1 MSRNRCCRTCT
12 TKFKCLNKIPFEKS
26 KNSAESLFVRR
37 LVGILEERGLS
48 IRSFSAEMGV
58 SHTSLSRIISGDIA
72 ISPQMVALVCSAL
85 DGGAEAAGL
94 MEAFLLDELQEI
106 TRSLPKNTSWAQKL
120 IVTVSTK
127 PSPK

>member
-1 MSRNRCCRTCT
+1 
-12 TKFKCLNKIPFEKS
+12 
-26 KNSAESLFVRR
+26 
-37 LVGILEERGLS
+37 
-48 IRSFSAEMGV
+48 
-58 SHTSLSRIISGDIA
+58 
-72 ISPQMVALVCSAL
+72 MVALVCSAL